1 MIFEQEWKG
10 RNCREGDYFPVSVPG
25 NIQYDFAI
33 AKGFKDLS
41 YSDNYKQF
49 IPYEND
55 AWEYVTRL
63 KYNTNDGERVFFV
76 SEGIDYKYDI
86 LLNGKNISFANVF
99 VLFSNATTYEKS
111 NGTELVM
118 DTTSGGAGYYIS
130 RGYMTEIRWS
140 VDENGALEFKTLKGE
155 KLTVNKGNA
164 YISYYKAS
172 NSSKVTVA

>member
-55 AWEYVTRL
+55 IYSDFLYTCECFIKEHFGKHLIYYVQ
-63 KYNTNDGERVFFV
+63 
-76 SEGIDYKYDI
+76 
-86 LLNGKNISFANVF
+86 
-99 VLFSNATTYEKS
+99 KS
-111 NGTELVM
+111 YQRA
-118 DTTSGGAGYYIS
+118 DQ
-130 RGYMTEIRWS
+130 
-140 VDENGALEFKTLKGE
+140 
-155 KLTVNKGNA
+155 
-164 YISYYKAS
+164 
-172 NSSKVTVA
+172 